1 MGSNVPF
8 LSKLNLSSFRHTV
21 LALVWASVSVPIL
34 ILCIYQIRDDYE
46 QRIITNERELAHETE
61 RASFAL
67 SQTLRQ
73 LMTDLDRIASDGSV
87 IRSLFMPI
95 LTPVSVKKIEEFLGH
110 NPISASVFL
119 IDKELFPIEVLPS
132 WSLNDDL
139 TEYEAFMAE
148 IVASQDSITDPRPR
162 LFIPNAVDGQ
172 VQQLVFVRPILSVS
186 DSIAQPFQVNGLL
199 LVTIPVEKMM
209 SELLATVDGSKEFVR
224 LMFGEKVI
232 YEKRDRSAAN
242 IQQSSSPIVIGVDDR
257 SMSIVLGQ
265 SEKDVLSQV
274 LFSYRMQ
281 AIVALL
287 FIVFML
293 VVIKLLADKLSHP
306 LRVLSQLT
314 SNMSLRNFDG
324 APLPPVDTESIRYR
338 EFSEVFHLLNKMD
351 STIREQFKQ
360 LHDANATLEDKVAE
374 RTTELEKNLRLLDKQ
389 RNSLNS
395 LVQYSIEIQLVTSL
409 EEAGRMTL
417 LLAERICNQKVGGYI
432 LRSEY
437 FPGYQHFDGL
447 DEVCRDFL
455 RINSA
460 ELNDYA
466 SLLRVAKD
474 ASWLQILPIGSS
486 TSSYQ
491 GFLITSKTER
501 SDQANEAL
509 MVLCTMLGSAIKQH
523 NLNSKLHRLAH
534 VDSVTRLPNRHYFT
548 SKFNEKLHSFTASNG
563 NSHFGVFVVDVNGL
577 KFINDHY
584 GHKHGDEMLKVVA
597 EAIKGVA
604 RANDTV
610 ARVGGDEFYIIL
622 EGAKVDACERFAERL
637 QSVSSTL
644 TMSIEGQVT
653 SISFSF
659 GYASTDLDSL
669 KNLLALADERMY
681 FQKKNHYK
689 NISSR

>member
-1 MGSNVPF
+1 MSLLN
-8 LSKLNLSSFRHTV
+8 KLNLASFRHTV
-21 LALVWASVSVPIL
+21 LALVWVSVSVPIL
-34 ILCIYQIRDDYE
+34 ILSIYQIRDDYE

-61 RASFAL
+61 RTSFEL

-95 LTPVSVKKIEEFLGH
+95 LTPVSVKKIEEFLGK
-110 NPISASVFL
+110 NTVAGSVFL
-119 IDKELFPIEVLPS
+119 IDKELFPLEVLPS
-132 WSLNDDL
+132 WSLTDDL
-139 TEYEAFMAE
+139 SAYEEFMAD
-148 IVASQDSITDPRPR
+148 IVASPESISDPRPR
-162 LFIPNAVDGQ
+162 LFVPEKADGQ
-172 VQQLVFVRPILSVS
+172 LQQLVFVRPILSVS
-186 DSIAQPFQVNGLL
+186 DSISQPFQVNGLL
-199 LVTIPVEKMM
+199 LVTIPVEKLM
-209 SELLATVDGSKEFVR
+209 SELLIKTGNDHEFMR
-224 LMFGEKVI
+224 LLNGDTVI
-232 YEKRDRSAAN
+232 YEKRDRSATSLYQHQA
-242 IQQSSSPIVIGVDDR
+242 PVVIGVDDK
-257 SMSIVLGQ
+257 SMSVMLGRSEEGVLA
-265 SEKDVLSQV
+265 QV
-274 LFSYRMQ
+274 LFGYRMQ
-281 AIVALL
+281 ALVALL
-287 FIVFML
+287 FIAFM
-293 VVIKLLADKLSHP
+293 VVMIKLLADKLSHP

-314 SNMSLRNFDG
+314 SNMSVRNFDG
-324 APLPPVDTESIRYR
+324 APLPPVDTDSIRYR
-338 EFSEVFHLLNKMD
+338 EFSEVFSLLNKMD

-360 LHDANATLEDKVAE
+360 LHEANATLEDKVAE
-374 RTTELEKNLRLLDKQ
+374 RTNELEKNLRLLDKQ

-417 LLAERICNQKVGGYI
+417 LLAERISGQKVGGYI

-447 DEVCRDFL
+447 DETCRDFL
-455 RINSA
+455 KEHTA
-460 ELNDYA
+460 DLNDYA
-466 SLLRVAKD
+466 SLLRISKD
-474 ASWLQILPIGSS
+474 VGWLQILPIGSS
-486 TSSYQ
+486 TPSYQ
-491 GFLITSKTER
+491 GFLITHKTER
-501 SDQANEAL
+501 SEQANEAL

-563 NSHFGVFVVDVNGL
+563 ASHFGVFVVDVNGL

-584 GHKHGDEMLKVVA
+584 GHKYGDDMLKVVA
-597 EAIKGVA
+597 DAIKSVA

-622 EGAKVDACERFAERL
+622 EGAKVDSCERFAERL

-644 TMSIEGQVT
+644 SMSIEGQT
-653 SISFSF
+653 TAISFSF
-659 GYASTDLDSL
+659 GFASTDLDSL

-689 NISSR
+689 DLPSR

>member
-1 MGSNVPF
+1 MPLLN
-8 LSKLNLSSFRHTV
+8 KINLSSFRHTV
-21 LALVWASVSVPIL
+21 LALVWASVSIPIL

-46 QRIITNERELAHETE
+46 QRIVNNERELAHETE
-61 RASFAL
+61 RTSFEL

-95 LTPVSVKKIEEFLGH
+95 LTPVFVKKIEEFLGK
-110 NPISASVFL
+110 NSIAGSVFL
-119 IDKELFPIEVLPS
+119 IDKELFPLEVLPS
-132 WSLNDDL
+132 WSLTDDL
-139 TEYEAFMAE
+139 SAYEAFMAD
-148 IVASQDSITDPRPR
+148 IVASPESISDPRPR
-162 LFIPNAVDGQ
+162 LFIPKAVDGQ
-172 VQQLVFVRPILSVS
+172 PQQLIFVRPILSVS
-186 DSIAQPFQVNGLL
+186 DSISQPFQVNGLL
-199 LVTIPVEKMM
+199 LVTIPVEKMVI
-209 SELLATVDGSKEFVR
+209 ELLVR
-224 LMFGEKVI
+224 TGNDHDFMRLLSGETVI

-242 IQQSSSPIVIGVDDR
+242 IYQYRIPVAIGADDK
-257 SMSIVLGQ
+257 SLSIVLGR
-265 SEKDVLSQV
+265 SAEGVLAQV
-274 LFSYRMQ
+274 LFGYRMQ
-281 AIVALL
+281 ALGAVA

-293 VVIKLLADKLSHP
+293 IIIKLLADKLSHP

-314 SNMSLRNFDG
+314 ANMSVRKLDDE
-324 APLPPVDTESIRYR
+324 PLPPVDTQSIRYR
-338 EFSEVFHLLNKMD
+338 EFSEVFSLLNNMD
-351 STIREQFKQ
+351 ATIREQFKQ
-360 LHDANATLEDKVAE
+360 LHNANATLEDKVAE
-374 RTTELEKNLRLLDKQ
+374 RTNELEKNLRLLDKQ

-447 DEVCRDFL
+447 DDVCREFL
-455 RINSA
+455 REHA
-460 ELNDYA
+460 TELNDYA
-466 SLLRVAKD
+466 SLLRISKD
-474 ASWLQILPIGSS
+474 ISGLQVLPIGSS
-486 TSSYQ
+486 TTSYQ
-491 GFLITSKTER
+491 GFLITYKTER
-501 SDQANEAL
+501 SEQANEAM

-563 NSHFGVFVVDVNGL
+563 NSHFGVFVIDVNGL

-584 GHKHGDEMLKVVA
+584 GHKYGDDMLRVVA
-597 EAIKGVA
+597 DGIKAIA
-604 RANDTV
+604 RVNDTV

-622 EGAKVDACERFAERL
+622 DGAKVDACERFAERL

-644 TMSIEGQVT
+644 SMSVEGQVT
-653 SISFSF
+653 PISFSF
-659 GYASTDLDSL
+659 GFASTDLDSL

-689 NISSR
+689 NLPSR

>member
-1 MGSNVPF
+1 MALLN
-8 LSKLNLSSFRHTV
+8 KLNLASFRHTV

-61 RASFAL
+61 RASFEL

-95 LTPVSVKKIEEFLGH
+95 LTPVSVKKIEEFLGK
-110 NPISASVFL
+110 NTISGSVFL
-119 IDKELFPIEVLPS
+119 IDKELFPLEVLPS
-132 WSLNDDL
+132 WSLTDDL
-139 TEYEAFMAE
+139 SAYEKFMAD
-148 IVASQDSITDPRPR
+148 IVASPESIADPRPR
-162 LFIPNAVDGQ
+162 LFIPPAIDGQ
-172 VQQLVFVRPILSVS
+172 PQQLIFVRPILSVS

-209 SELLATVDGSKEFVR
+209 TELLMKTGSNHEFIR
-224 LMFGEKVI
+224 LLNGETVI
-232 YEKRDRSAAN
+232 YEQRDRSAAN
-242 IQQSSSPIVIGVDDR
+242 LYQHRTPIVIGVDDK
-257 SMSIVLGQ
+257 SLSIVLG
-265 SEKDVLSQV
+265 SSAEGVLAQV
-274 LFSYRMQ
+274 LFGYRMQ

-314 SNMSLRNFDG
+314 SNMSVRNFDG

-338 EFSEVFHLLNKMD
+338 EFSEVFSLLNKMD

-360 LHDANATLEDKVAE
+360 LHEANATLEDKVAE
-374 RTTELEKNLRLLDKQ
+374 RTNELEKNLRLLDKQ

-447 DEVCRDFL
+447 DEPCRDFL
-455 RINSA
+455 KEHAADI
-460 ELNDYA
+460 NDYA
-466 SLLRVAKD
+466 SLLRIAKD
-474 ASWLQILPIGSS
+474 IGWLQILPIGSS
-486 TSSYQ
+486 TPSYQ
-491 GFLITSKTER
+491 GFLITYKSER
-501 SDQANEAL
+501 SEQANEAL

-563 NSHFGVFVVDVNGL
+563 SSHFGVFVVDVNGL

-584 GHKHGDEMLKVVA
+584 GHKYGDEMLKVVA
-597 EAIKGVA
+597 EGIKGVA

-622 EGAKVDACERFAERL
+622 EGAKVDSCERFAERL
-637 QSVSSTL
+637 QAVSSTL
-644 TMSIEGQVT
+644 SMTIEGQPT
-653 SISFSF
+653 AISFSF
-659 GYASTDLDSL
+659 GFASTDLDSL